1 MLKYLGSSFL
11 LTGILALGLAAAPAP
26 QQGQLDGSLSLFTV
40 MAAIHAAGYDAE
52 LDSPSNSPLRAE
64 VRNQLA
70 ARNIPCLPE
79 LKRFVRD
86 HHKDDPVAEL
96 SQYISLGLLVDGPP
110 KFNYRL
116 RQNELP
122 SDVAALAGFET
133 LLARFY
139 QEAGVEDLWRKA
151 QPEIDSWIERYHLPV
166 TQAVLQV
173 SGYLRA
179 QTSGLEGFRFQIYVE
194 PLAPPNQVHTRSYGR
209 EYFVVVTPSAE
220 PRVDDI
226 RHAYLHYMLDPLAT
240 RHADEILKRKALG
253 DYALGAPFLEDF
265 YKEDFLLLAGEC
277 LIKAVES
284 RLATGAQKK
293 RELVQEAL
301 SQGFILTPHFA
312 EQLAL
317 YEKQDQSLRLYYP
330 NLITSIDL
338 RREEARL
345 EPVEFAQQRP
355 VRKATPAPA
364 KPKPEPSAAEKTLQQ
379 AEDLY
384 AAKDYTRARQYYLRV
399 IQETQEAPLRGRAYY
414 GLGRIA
420 ALEKQPE
427 LAETLFQQAL
437 KSSPDVSTAAWAHVY
452 LGRLADLAGE
462 RDQAAAHYKAVLG
475 LSGAPN
481 GARQAAEEGLRKG
494 FKKE

>member
-1 MLKYLGSSFL
+1 MGFSLIS
-11 LTGILALGLAAAPAP
+11 TGILALALGAPPAP
-26 QQGQLDGSLSLFTV
+26 PQGQLDGSISLFTV

-52 LDSPSNSPLRAE
+52 LDSPTNSPLRAA
-64 VRNQLA
+64 VIRDLST
-70 ARNIPCLPE
+70 RRIPCLDE
-79 LKRFVRD
+79 LKRFVQDRR
-86 HHKDDPVAEL
+86 KDDPVADL

-122 SDVAALAGFET
+122 PDVLALAGLEK

-139 QEAGVEDLWRKA
+139 QEAGIEELWKKA
-151 QPEIDSWIERYHLPV
+151 QPAIDEMIERYHLPV

-194 PLAPPNQVHTRSYGR
+194 PMAPPNQVHTRSYGR
-209 EYFVVVTPSAE
+209 DYFVVVTPSAE
-220 PRVDDI
+220 PRIDDI

-240 RHADEILKRKALG
+240 RHSEEILKRKALG
-253 DYALGAPFLEDF
+253 DYAQGAPFLDEA

-293 RELVQEAL
+293 QELVQTAL

-312 EQLAL
+312 EQLIL
-317 YEKQDQSLRLYYP
+317 YEKQDQALRLYYP
-330 NLITSIDL
+330 ALITSIDL
-338 RREEARL
+338 RKEEQRMQT
-345 EPVEFAQQRP
+345 VEFAQERS
-355 VRKATPAPA
+355 VRKAKPAPA
-364 KPKPEPSAAEKTLQQ
+364 KPKPEPVGAEKTLQE
-379 AEDLY
+379 AEELY
-384 AAKDYTRARQYYLRV
+384 AAKEYMRARQAYLRA
-399 IQETQEAPLRGRAYY
+399 IQETQEARIRARAYY

-437 KSSPDVSTAAWAHVY
+437 KSSPDESTAAWAHVY

-462 RDQAAAHYKAVLG
+462 REQAAAHYKAVLG
-475 LSGAPN
+475 LAGAPA
-481 GARQAAEEGLRKG
+481 GARQAAEDGLRKG
-494 FKKE
+494 FRKE